1 MHQNLEFKETVKKKV
16 GFLYSGWE
24 ILSSSSIEK
33 SAMQELFCYLMTF
46 NCPPKNLP
54 NPISSQ
60 AYFLNINA
68 LQGRVLLLFFWGL
81 KFSDE
86 RE

>member
-1 MHQNLEFKETVKKKV
+1 
-16 GFLYSGWE
+16 
-24 ILSSSSIEK
+24 
-33 SAMQELFCYLMTF
+33 MTF

-81 KFSDE
+81 KLFLLSIYAFLYNLLTDLSSSLMVLL
-86 RE
+86 